1 VNDLLRNATE
11 RLRGAGIE
19 SPRSEARLFWEH
31 ANNNLELFELAV
43 ARRLAHEPLAYIT
56 GHKEFWSLAFEVGPG
71 VLIPRP
77 ETETLVEATLRA
89 LPDRDGQYR
98 VLDLGTGSGCLLVA
112 ILTEYPNATGIGV
125 DRAGNALRWARRNV
139 TRHRLEARA
148 ELVSGNWDA
157 ALGVFDLI
165 LSNPPYI
172 PTGDL
177 AGLPSDIRGY
187 EPQAA
192 LDGGPDGLSA
202 YRALAPVL
210 AAKLDAGGLAV
221 LEMGAGQ
228 SHLVQEIAEAA
239 GFRVTEIA
247 PDLAGI
253 SRTMVLRPVK
263 QPQD

>member
-1 VNDLLRNATE
+1 
-11 RLRGAGIE
+11 
-19 SPRSEARLFWEH
+19 
-31 ANNNLELFELAV
+31 
-43 ARRLAHEPLAYIT
+43 
-56 GHKEFWSLAFEVGPG
+56 
-71 VLIPRP
+71 
-77 ETETLVEATLRA
+77 
-89 LPDRDGQYR
+89 
-98 VLDLGTGSGCLLVA
+98 
-112 ILTEYPNATGIGV
+112 GV

-139 TRHRLEARA
+139 TRHGLEDRV

-172 PTGDL
+172 PTADL

-210 AAKLDAGGLAV
+210 AAKLDVGGLAV
-221 LEMGAGQ
+221 LEIGAGQ

-239 GFRVTEIA
+239 GLEVTE
-247 PDLAGI
+247 
-253 SRTMVLRPVK
+253 
-263 QPQD
+263 